1 MSEAEIV
8 TDASP
13 VSGFSHAQL
22 LVSDVAASEAW
33 YLAVLGLERLTAA
46 DDGSYLAMRHRPS
59 GVVLVLSA
67 ASDVPEGGRLD
78 HLAFAAADKA
88 SLEAW
93 AEHLSALGFENSG
106 VNEEG
111 RNWSLQLRDP
121 DGISIELV
129 AGGRATQ

>member
-1 MSEAEIV
+1 MSNTEIAAE
-8 TDASP
+8 TSP
-13 VSGFSHAQL
+13 MLGFSHVQL

-33 YLAVLGLERLTAA
+33 YSAVLGVERMTAA

-59 GVVLVLSA
+59 GIFIVLRA
-67 ASDVPEGGRLD
+67 ASDVPDGGRVD

-88 SLEAW
+88 SLESW
-93 AEHLSALGFENSG
+93 AANLTALGFEHSG
-106 VNEEG
+106 VNAEG

-129 AGGRATQ
+129 AGGRAKQ

>member
-1 MSEAEIV
+1 M
-8 TDASP
+8 
-13 VSGFSHAQL
+13 
-22 LVSDVAASEAW
+22 
-33 YLAVLGLERLTAA
+33 
-46 DDGSYLAMRHRPS
+46 
-59 GVVLVLSA
+59 LSA

-93 AEHLSALGFENSG
+93 AEHLTSLGFEHSG
-106 VNEEG
+106 VNAEG

-129 AGGRATQ
+129 AGGRAPQ